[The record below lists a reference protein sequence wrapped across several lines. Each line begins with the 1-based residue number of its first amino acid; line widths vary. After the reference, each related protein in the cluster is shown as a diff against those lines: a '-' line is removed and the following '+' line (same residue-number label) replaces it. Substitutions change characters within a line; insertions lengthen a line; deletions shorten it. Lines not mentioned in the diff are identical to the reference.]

1 MALITKSKNKI
12 SVWLV
17 VQLSITLVSLYITN
31 KLSIDIW
38 RSMTGH

>member
-1 MALITKSKNKI
+1 MALITKSKNKV

-31 KLSIDIW
+31 RISIDIW